1 MTKYEMLSMR
11 YRQRPL
17 HLHYTYIPVSCQAG
31 KENLEMKSMR
41 FRVTDLTEQK
51 PLTHRF
57 AHNKM

>member
-1 MTKYEMLSMR
+1 MR